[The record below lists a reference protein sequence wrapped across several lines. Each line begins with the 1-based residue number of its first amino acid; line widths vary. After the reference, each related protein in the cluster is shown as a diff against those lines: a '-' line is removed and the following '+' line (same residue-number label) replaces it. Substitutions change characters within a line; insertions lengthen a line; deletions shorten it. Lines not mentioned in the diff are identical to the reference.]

1 MLRATWKSLLA
12 RGLRLFMSAFA
23 VMLGVAFVAGSLVF
37 TDTLGR
43 AFTSIMAG
51 TVGDV
56 VVRPA
61 GGSGDDATQTTRTLP
76 ASLAADLAGVEGV
89 ARADGNVTNFAT
101 FVVGRDGKVIGAQGA
116 PGLGLNYH
124 DAPAGR
130 PDRTRG
136 GLRAGAAACR

>member
-1 MLRATWKSLLA
+1 
-12 RGLRLFMSAFA
+12 MSAFA

-37 TDTLGR
+37 TDTLAR

-61 GGSGDDATQTTRTLP
+61 GGSGDESTQTTRTLP
-76 ASLAADLAGVEGV
+76 ASLVGELAGVEGA

-101 FVVGRDGKVIGAQGA
+101 FVVGKDGKVIGAQER
-116 PGLGLNYH
+116 
-124 DAPAGR
+124 PASG
-130 PDRTRG
+130 
-136 GLRAGAAACR
+136 